1 MQLSGSTDLI
11 AMSEDKSRFIE
22 VSASMMDSC
31 RKVGFNVLCSFPSVV
46 VERDYPMC
54 LKDIFLGRTKEI
66 LTSCN
71 VVIMKQQFMLQR
83 LNETAF
89 VSFSPTSLT
98 ATETCG
104 PKISQR
110 ILVGFET
117 SNITPGCS
125 VQAGSVTFVS
135 GFSPMVSVNHVLTF
149 LPESF
154 FKISNDSEVVDAVE
168 RALQSFEVVDYNT
181 LLKGGS
187 CLLYTSPSPRD
198 RG

>member
-1 MQLSGSTDLI
+1 MFHLYKYKALPIYSDGHLLQLSGSSDLI

-31 RKVGFNVLCSFPSVV
+31 RKVGFNVLCSF
-46 VERDYPMC
+46 
-54 LKDIFLGRTKEI
+54 
-66 LTSCN
+66 
-71 VVIMKQQFMLQR
+71 
-83 LNETAF
+83 
-89 VSFSPTSLT
+89 
-98 ATETCG
+98 
-104 PKISQR
+104 
-110 ILVGFET
+110 

-168 RALQSFEVVDYNT
+168 RALQSFEEVDYNT
-181 LLKGGS
+181 LLKLS
-187 CLLYTSPSPRD
+187 LIHISEPTRPY
-198 RG
+198 